1 MVVKKY
7 VFPIFQNRKKQ
18 TIFGIDYF
26 GFSISLVAGA
36 QDKDE

>member
-1 MVVKKY
+1 M
-7 VFPIFQNRKKQ
+7 FFQYFKIEKKQ